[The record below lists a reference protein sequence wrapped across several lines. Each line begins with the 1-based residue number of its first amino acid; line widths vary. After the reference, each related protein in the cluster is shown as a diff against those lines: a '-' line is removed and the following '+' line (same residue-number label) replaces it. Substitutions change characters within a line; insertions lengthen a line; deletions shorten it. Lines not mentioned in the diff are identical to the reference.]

1 MNCLIVSVLACAAV
15 GVSSFPQ
22 GTGGVQASPPQAPF
36 APGLTPE
43 VQQARDNFYAAYNYL
58 AELAHV
64 APDDPPATPAAS
76 AHAPVTAVAPAAPP
90 KAAPAITFPVKKA
103 ATTPAPFPPGYQ
115 FGGLT
120 PDVAL
125 ATADFFKEYNAAAAR
140 ASVAAAV

>member
-1 MNCLIVSVLACAAV
+1 MHGDGRVFLP
-15 GVSSFPQ
+15 SSHGRRAGQ
-22 GTGGVQASPPQAPF
+22 PPQAPF

-64 APDDPPATPAAS
+64 APDDPPPAPAAS
-76 AHAPVTAVAPAAPP
+76 SHAPVSVASPITTP
-90 KAAPAITFPVKKA
+90 KAAPPIAFPIT
-103 ATTPAPFPPGYQ
+103 TTPVPFPPGYQ

-140 ASVAAAV
+140 AAPVAG